1 MKRVHIAAALAL
13 LLASALSLPGQEVVV
28 KEWYPPVPGRSV
40 DHKGLVLNP
49 TPQTMD
55 VDWGGTLPVG
65 AGLDIPGKLASTHPF
80 PLLPSSRGGVKF
92 TFKSTDGLGGPVGGG
107 YRLTVNGKGIKLE
120 SSDDEGTFYGIQTI
134 LQLLED
140 AKGLGGKIP
149 YLCITDF
156 PTLPMRGVVEGFYGE
171 PWSHEVR
178 LSLLDFM
185 GRHKMNTYV
194 YGPKDDPYHRTPS
207 WREPYPEDKARQI
220 AQLAQ
225 RSRANHIRF
234 IWAIHPGGD
243 IKWNEEDYGNILRKF
258 SQMYELGVRDFAIF
272 FDDISG
278 EGTNPRNQAAWLN
291 RLKDDFVKKGL
302 DIGELILCPTDYSQA
317 WANPSP
323 EGSLAIYGRELDPKY
338 RIFWTGERV
347 MSDILAPTLR
357 FVDERIGRPAL
368 FWWNYPVTDYIR
380 NKVLQGP
387 CYGFD
392 TTLTAE
398 DLCGVTSNPMEH
410 GEASKLAIYSV
421 ADYTWNV
428 KGYNPMDS
436 WERGLAEL
444 CPEDPEAYRLFAMNS
459 TDATE
464 DFRKA
469 ESWELGTEKFNPGK
483 FSSYQYESL
492 HSQFAALETVPWR
505 MEKACPEALL
515 RELRPWITELGKLA
529 TRCRK
534 AMELA
539 LMKPTVDEET
549 FRRMYDENVM
559 SEEDREDYKAH
570 TLGTVKLQPFY
581 ERLMKELDPGGKKAE
596 DKPGE

>member
-1 MKRVHIAAALAL
+1 MLYVAF
-13 LLASALSLPGQEVVV
+13 ALSPYLMAQEVTV
-28 KEWYPPVPGRSV
+28 KEYYPPIPGRSV

-49 TPQTMD
+49 TPQQME
-55 VDWGGTLPVG
+55 VNWKGSLPFGGSINVPS
-65 AGLDIPGKLASTHPF
+65 KLSSEAPF
-80 PLLPSSRGGVKF
+80 SLLPAGKAGVKISF
-92 TFKSTDGLGGPVGGG
+92 RKTDGLAGPIGGG
-107 YRLTVNGKGIKLE
+107 YRLTVNGKGIMLE
-120 SSDDEGTFYGIQTI
+120 SSDEEGTFYGIQTI
-134 LQLLED
+134 LQLIED
-140 AKGLGGKIP
+140 AKTLGDRLP
-149 YLCITDF
+149 YLTITDY
-156 PTLPMRGVVEGFYGE
+156 PTLPIRGVVEGFYGE

-178 LSLLDFM
+178 LDLIDFM

-207 WREPYPEDKARQI
+207 WREPYPEDKAAKI
-220 AQLAQ
+220 AELVR
-225 RSRANHIRF
+225 RSERNHVKF

-243 IKWNEEDYGNILRKF
+243 IKWNEEDYGNIMNKF
-258 SQMYELGVRDFAIF
+258 SMMYGLGVKDFAIF

-278 EGTNPRNQAAWLN
+278 EGTNPVNQARWLN
-291 RLKDDFVKKGL
+291 RLKGDFEKKGM

-317 WANPSP
+317 WANPSYN
-323 EGSLAIYGRELDPKY
+323 GSLAIYGRELDPKY

-380 NKVLQGP
+380 NKILQGP

-398 DLCGVTSNPMEH
+398 ELCGVASNPMEH

-436 WERGLAEL
+436 WERALAEL
-444 CPEDPEAYRLFAMNS
+444 CPADPEAYRLFAMNS
-459 TDATE
+459 TDAIE

-469 ESWELGTEKFNPGK
+469 ESWELSTEKFNPGK
-483 FSSYQYESL
+483 FSTDQYETL
-492 HSQFAALETVPWR
+492 HTAFEAMETVPGR
-505 MEKACPEALL
+505 MEKACPEPLL
-515 RELRPWITELGKLA
+515 SELRPWITELGKLA

-534 AMELA
+534 ALELA
-539 LMKPTVDEET
+539 KMKPTVDEAT
-549 FRRMYDENVM
+549 FRSAYNENVM
-559 SEEDREDYKAH
+559 SDKDKEDFKAH

-581 ERLMKELDPGGKKAE
+581 ERLMKELDP
-596 DKPGE
+596 DKVPQ